1 MTKKHRVLSTGPLH
15 PDALALLEKTCE
27 VIISPSEAP
36 PDDLRRL
43 IVDVDAI
50 IVRHKLPDDIFS
62 AAPNLHACVRHGIGL
77 DFIPMEAATRA
88 AIPVAN
94 LPAANRQAVVEHVI
108 GTILALARNL
118 HRADQRLRSDG
129 WSSSTQ
135 TTGFELAGKNLGVVG
150 LGGIGLGVART
161 MQEAFGMRVL
171 GYSRHRVET
180 DFTIDQVPLAEL
192 CEASDVITLHVPST
206 PQTRNLLS
214 HEMFAL
220 MKPRSILINTSRA
233 EIVEEMALVAALKT
247 GALAAAALDVFS
259 PEPLPRE
266 SPLWNTPNLLL
277 TPHVAGLTQESSRR
291 MSVEAVEETLRILNF
306 QRPLNIVNPE
316 VWDIYTAK
324 FATDANAAMEFG
336 S

>member
-1 MTKKHRVLSTGPLH
+1 MTKKRRVLSTGPLH

-27 VIISPSEAP
+27 VIISPSEAS
-36 PDDLRRL
+36 DVLRKL

-50 IVRHKLPDDIFS
+50 IVRHKLPNDIFDV
-62 AAPNLHACVRHGIGL
+62 APNVRACVRHGIGL
-77 DFIPMEAATRA
+77 DFIPMEAATRL

-118 HRADQRLRSDG
+118 HRVDQRFRADG
-129 WSSSTQ
+129 WTSRSQ
-135 TTGFELAGKNLGVVG
+135 TTGFELAGKTLGVVG
-150 LGGIGLGVART
+150 LGGIGLTVART
-161 MQEAFGMRVL
+161 MQAAFGMQVL
-171 GYSRHRVET
+171 GYARHHVET
-180 DFTIDQVPLAEL
+180 DVAMDQVPLSEL
-192 CEASDVITLHVPST
+192 CTCADVISLHVPST
-206 PQTRNLLS
+206 PHTQNLLS
-214 HEMFAL
+214 QKMFAL
-220 MKPRSILINTSRA
+220 MKPGVILINTSRA
-233 EIVEEMALVAALKT
+233 EIVDEVALVNSLKT

-259 PEPLPRE
+259 PEPLPRA
-266 SPLWNTPNLLL
+266 SPLWQTPNLLL

-316 VWDIYTAK
+316 VWDVYTAR
-324 FATDANAAMEFG
+324 FATDGNVAMEFA

>member
-36 PDDLRRL
+36 DVLRTL

-77 DFIPMEAATRA
+77 DFIPMEAATKA

-118 HRADQRLRSDG
+118 HQADQRLRSDG
-129 WSSSTQ
+129 WLSRIQ
-135 TTGFELAGKNLGVVG
+135 TTGFELAGKTLGVVG
-150 LGGIGLGVART
+150 LGGIGLAVAKT
-161 MQEAFGMRVL
+161 LQTGFGMHVL
-171 GYSRHRVET
+171 GYSRHLVEA

-206 PQTRNLLS
+206 PQTRNLLNR
-214 HEMFAL
+214 EMFAL
-220 MKPRSILINTSRA
+220 LKPGSILINTSRA
-233 EIVEEMALVAALKT
+233 EIVDEVALIAALKT
-247 GALAAAALDVFS
+247 GTLAAAALDVFS
-259 PEPLPRE
+259 PEPLPGE
-266 SPLWNTPNLLL
+266 SPLWDTPNLLL
-277 TPHVAGLTQESSRR
+277 TPHVAGLTKESSRR

-306 QRPLNIVNPE
+306 QNPLNIVNPE
-316 VWDIYTAK
+316 VWDIYKAK
-324 FATDANAAMEFG
+324 FATSGNAAMEFG